1 MVIHHVQLGTTYI
14 ISEAG
19 VVMIVAFTTAYLL

>member
-1 MVIHHVQLGTTYI
+1 MIIPHVQLGTTYI

-19 VVMIVAFTTAYLL
+19 VVMVIAITEAYLL